1 MRIDRRRF
9 LTVLG
14 LGGLAAGLPS
24 LGWNAIAAA
33 GETPPPKR
41 LVIWIQGHGTVPRA
55 WNLGMPGAPADRVA
69 TADFAS
75 RTLDETPEILRPLD
89 AHRRKLLCIEGLAQ
103 STLFDDHVRIASD
116 PTLDPNEHNLAMAH
130 LLTTTPSL
138 QVPGQRCLGGGASID
153 QVIGQRTREGSRWA
167 SRLYGADHFLPYS
180 FVEAGRAT
188 PRVDT
193 PRQAFADMMGI
204 YVPPEGTTPRE
215 DLIRAGRGSVLD
227 LVSSE
232 YDYASARLGTEGRR
246 KLEQH
251 AALVRDLERSFGDSV
266 LAPQCALELDDTGHE
281 IDQWNRITAM
291 LLACDMTR
299 VVTVVTPV
307 ITPPDFGYPAEPDL
321 HGGYA
326 HSSFDDGS
334 EPFQER
340 SELAMIEYNKWYA
353 NRFASLLTMLDAI
366 PEGTGSLLD
375 HANVLWLT
383 ELATGTHAHVNV
395 PIVVAGGGD
404 GFFRTGSY
412 VRYPRDVPCPW
423 APRGAF
429 EMGPSLS
436 RLYVT
441 LMRAMGLPD
450 ESFGQES
457 MTLADGSSHSLR
469 GTLAETHF

>member
-14 LGGLAAGLPS
+14 LGGLATGLPS

-33 GETPPPKR
+33 GETEPPKR
-41 LVIWIQGHGTVPRA
+41 LVIWIQAHGTVPRA
-55 WNLGMPGAPADRVA
+55 WNLDMPGMPNDRVA
-69 TADFAS
+69 TAALTE
-75 RTLDETPEILRPLD
+75 RTLEETPEILRPLHG
-89 AHRRKLLCIEGLAQ
+89 HRRKLVCIEGLAQ
-103 STLFDDHVRIASD
+103 STLFDDHVRLATD

-138 QVPGQRCLGGGASID
+138 QRSGQRCLGGGPSID
-153 QVIGQRTREGSRWA
+153 QVIGRRTQEGSRWA
-167 SRLYGADHFLPYS
+167 SRVYGADHFLPYS
-180 FVEAGRAT
+180 FVEAGMSA

-193 PRQAFADMMGI
+193 PRQAFADMLGI
-204 YVPPEGTTPRE
+204 YQPPDGTTARE
-215 DLIRAGRGSVLD
+215 DLLRAGRGSVLD
-227 LVSSE
+227 LVADE
-232 YDYASARLGTEGRR
+232 YDYASTRLGAEGRR

-251 AALVRDLERSFGDSV
+251 AALVRDLERSFGGSV
-266 LAPQCALELDDTGHE
+266 LVPQCSLDLDETGHE
-281 IDQWNRITAM
+281 IDQWNRITQM

-299 VVTVVTPV
+299 VVTIVTPI
-307 ITPPDFGYPAEPDL
+307 ITPPDFGYPTDPDL

-334 EPFQER
+334 EPFLER
-340 SELAMIEYNKWYA
+340 SEIAMIEYNKWYA
-353 NRFASLLTMLDAI
+353 GRFASLLSMLDAV
-366 PEGTGSLLD
+366 PEGSGTLLD

-383 ELATGTHAHVNV
+383 ELATGTHSHVNV
-395 PIVVAGGGD
+395 PIVLAGGGD

-412 VRYPRDVPCPW
+412 VRYPRDVPSPW

-429 EMGPSLS
+429 ALGPGVS
-436 RLYVT
+436 RLFVT

-457 MTLADGSSHSLR
+457 ITLPDGSSHSLR
-469 GTLAETHF
+469 GTLTETHV